1 MSISADH
8 SCKDIGVGV
17 RPQGKEDQV
26 TLNGI
31 TSKILDHASTPR
43 TADREPLSL
52 SWLHRHPLFRHM
64 ALGSAALLSTL
75 CLSACHMQNPM
86 TKMAA
91 ASADVPVIAFKGDG
105 PVYAHRNPHPRHV
118 YELTIQIENAPG
130 EFKSSSAS
138 ISMSAKSSACAPVHG
153 FPIGAAAV
161 PSAFFN
167 FPLEK
172 ISDTQYRGYFATD
185 PLVNESYWHGKPP
198 CEWEFIAVGFGFSA
212 TGAEG
217 ETGFNGDIDAK
228 ELASG
233 QPVKRYY
240 WKGHYPK
247 LADMGS
253 LDSFSTDGSKN
264 VGEIQPKIRDN
275 LFTITATAREVR
287 S

>member
-8 SCKDIGVGV
+8 SCKDIGVDV

-26 TLNGI
+26 TFNGI

-52 SWLHRHPLFRHM
+52 SWLHRHPLFRHV
-64 ALGSAALLSTL
+64 AFGSAALLSTL

-118 YELTIQIENAPG
+118 YELSIQIENAPG

-217 ETGFNGDIDAK
+217 ETGFSGDIDAM

-233 QPVKRYY
+233 RPVKRYY

-264 VGEIQPKIRDN
+264 VEEIQPKMRDN
-275 LFTITATAREVR
+275 LFSITATAREVR

>member
-1 MSISADH
+1 MSISTDH

-26 TLNGI
+26 TFNGI
-31 TSKILDHASTPR
+31 TSKILDHASAPR
-43 TADREPLSL
+43 AADREPLSL
-52 SWLHRHPLFRHM
+52 SWLHSHPPLRRI
-64 ALGSAALLSTL
+64 ALEIAALLTTFS
-75 CLSACHMQNPM
+75 LSACHMQNPM

-212 TGAEG
+212 TG
-217 ETGFNGDIDAK
+217 
-228 ELASG
+228 
-233 QPVKRYY
+233 V
-240 WKGHYPK
+240 
-247 LADMGS
+247 
-253 LDSFSTDGSKN
+253 
-264 VGEIQPKIRDN
+264 
-275 LFTITATAREVR
+275 
-287 S
+287 